1 MAKGSQYG
9 MPIFIGTTTDENGG
23 LLQQLSL
30 SLSFPS
36 FLRKQESREGRVWIP
51 ACAGM
56 TREQGLARYIK
67 GLFSQQSAMPIAIG
81 TTTDE
86 NGRPVNA

>member
-1 MAKGSQYG
+1 VKDSQSITL
-9 MPIFIGTTTDENGG
+9 IFIGITKDENGG
-23 LLQQLSL
+23 LLQQLCL

-51 ACAGM
+51 AYAGM

-67 GLFSQQSAMPIAIG
+67 CLFSQQSASARCG
-81 TTTDE
+81 
-86 NGRPVNA
+86 